1 MARLPSDE
9 FERPVVILT
18 GLGIPTAVSTAME
31 AYMFLSDWP
40 RSSRDAVHALA
51 CKACLAAVRG
61 DIEPETA
68 RGLFASWAE
77 RNDIM
82 ALDAASF
89 AMARR
94 AGPHGTA

>member
-40 RSSRDAVHALA
+40 RNNRDAVHAFA
-51 CKACLAAVRG
+51 RKACLAAVRG

-77 RNDIM
+77 KNGII
-82 ALDAASF
+82 ALEAAAF
-89 AMARR
+89 AIGRR
-94 AGPHGTA
+94 TGPHGMA

>member
-40 RSSRDAVHALA
+40 RNARDAVHALA

-61 DIEPETA
+61 DIGAETA

-77 RNDIM
+77 KNDIL
-82 ALDAASF
+82 ALEAAAF
-89 AMARR
+89 ASSRST
-94 AGPHGTA
+94 GPHGTA